1 VRVGGGGN
9 YDTVMQVA
17 KFEANET
24 LIGLCKTDIH
34 VDNERIIDAVE
45 STLRFDH
52 EVETKRNSK

>member
-1 VRVGGGGN
+1 
-9 YDTVMQVA
+9 MQVA